1 MNTERENLKE
11 YLRNILIAQKRLIKT
26 LDNKN
31 RVLTELQE
39 KIKYAEAKPD
49 IEVSPA
55 LYEKAE
61 NLRSEINQIKTELSE
76 VNAEI
81 SKIKKEFVEV
91 GFVPNVDADM
101 LEAEFEVLLG
111 DDAKRYDLEKEI
123 NQQEVEDELEQL
135 KKDMGLD

>member
-1 MNTERENLKE
+1 
-11 YLRNILIAQKRLIKT
+11 
-26 LDNKN
+26 
-31 RVLTELQE
+31 
-39 KIKYAEAKPD
+39 
-49 IEVSPA
+49 
-55 LYEKAE
+55 
-61 NLRSEINQIKTELSE
+61 

-81 SKIKKEFVEV
+81 SKTKKEFVDV

-123 NQQEVEDELEQL
+123 NKQEVEDDLEQL